1 MKIAIKTLTPRNNHG
16 GILQCYAMQRVLQN
30 MGHDSDIVTYNVN
43 NMFPFIFSH
52 LKRNIIAIQNIKQ
65 TDYDAICIGSDQ
77 IWRRGWMSIEEAFC
91 LFAYDWPIKKFSYAA
106 SMGVPNWEYTNEETV
121 SIIQQLKTFTG
132 VSCRENDLCRML
144 QDRGVE
150 NACTMS
156 DPTTLLPK
164 EHYEHICQNV
174 ARKSGFFSYFLGD
187 TGDNTCPTIKYGS
200 LFKKIRQVSGLDSI
214 VINQEDT
221 LSWISAF
228 RDAEFCITDSYHGC
242 IFSIIFKKPFIAI
255 VNKSRGSSRLK
266 TLVENYN
273 LNDRIFEDIY
283 KVNFEVLYKPL
294 NISNELKIWQD
305 KGFKFLENCLEG

>member
-1 MKIAIKTLTPRNNHG
+1 M
-16 GILQCYAMQRVLQN
+16 
-30 MGHDSDIVTYNVN
+30 
-43 NMFPFIFSH
+43 
-52 LKRNIIAIQNIKQ
+52 
-65 TDYDAICIGSDQ
+65 
-77 IWRRGWMSIEEAFC
+77 
-91 LFAYDWPIKKFSYAA
+91 
-106 SMGVPNWEYTNEETV
+106 
-121 SIIQQLKTFTG
+121 
-132 VSCRENDLCRML
+132 
-144 QDRGVE
+144 
-150 NACTMS
+150 
-156 DPTTLLPK
+156 
-164 EHYEHICQNV
+164 
-174 ARKSGFFSYFLGD
+174 
-187 TGDNTCPTIKYGS
+187 
-200 LFKKIRQVSGLDSI
+200 DSI

-294 NISNELKIWQD
+294 NISNKLKIWQD